1 MIKWIL
7 AVALLAITSA
17 GAAQSKPEAAIHY
30 RQNVFGAIVW
40 NFGPMSAMV
49 RGKIPYDKVLFERH
63 AIRVS
68 QLAPMLLE
76 GFPKGSEAGAET
88 EARSEIWANWA
99 DFQSKMKTFEVES
112 AALAR
117 LAKVGTLDA
126 VKAQFGKVGASCK
139 ACHDKYKAE

>member
-1 MIKWIL
+1 MSKWIL
-7 AVALLAITSA
+7 AIGLLVIASG

-30 RQNVFGAIVW
+30 RQGVFGAIVW

-49 RGKIPYDKVLFERH
+49 RGKVPYDKAIFERN
-63 AIRVS
+63 ALRVS

-99 DFQSKMKTFEVES
+99 DFQNKMKTFEVES
-112 AALAR
+112 VALAKVAKSGTFEAVKTQF
-117 LAKVGTLDA
+117 AKVGT
-126 VKAQFGKVGASCK
+126 SCK
-139 ACHDKYKAE
+139 SCHDKYKAE